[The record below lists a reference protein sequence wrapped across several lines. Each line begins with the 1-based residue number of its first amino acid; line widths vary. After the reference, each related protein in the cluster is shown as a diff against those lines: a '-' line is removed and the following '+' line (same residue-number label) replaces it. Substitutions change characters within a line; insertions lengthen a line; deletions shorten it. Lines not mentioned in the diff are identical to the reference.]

1 MRIEKAHGILLMQI
15 QAYFYATSTVK
26 ARTKSSIVTEESRN
40 RKGHIDLDKY
50 EGHEYERM
58 HIERWH
64 LPDTPE
70 EVMIA
75 NARLMDDAP
84 LILLEVERLRKGIR
98 DIIREMQEWTEDQVG
113 KPLFRTFIDE
123 LKEVIE

>member
-1 MRIEKAHGILLMQI
+1 M
-15 QAYFYATSTVK
+15 
-26 ARTKSSIVTEESRN
+26 TEESRN
-40 RKGHIDLDKY
+40 GKGHIDLDKY
-50 EGHEYERM
+50 KGHEYERM

-84 LILLEVERLRKGIR
+84 LILLEVKRLRKVINKLLGAIHW
-98 DIIREMQEWTEDQVG
+98 DAFAEDDTTLEIGREVA
-113 KPLFRTFIDE
+113 E
-123 LKEVIE
+123 LIKKTQ